1 MFEINLRVVRLLADL
16 HGQGACTRDLSRQL
30 ACRRGQFLR
39 GNRVVNQPPLR
50 GGASVDR
57 LAGEEHLERALA
69 ADCPAELHHGRGAEE
84 ADFDA
89 WCRELRLFC
98 RNRQVACCNQLA
110 SGRRRHALHL
120 GNHRLRNGMQL
131 HHQLRTQVKNFPVIG
146 HRPAH
151 HLAQVMAG
159 GKHLSL
165 GRQNRR
171 LHTAVAPYLA
181 QTGDQ
186 LAHQTERKRVSPLWA
201 VQRYHRNI
209 VLSRHL
215 QGLICHDL
223 VPQYDNT
230 GVSLS
235 PNERIRVLIT
245 GGTFDK
251 EYDEINGRLFFKDS
265 HLAEMLSLGRCRLP
279 VELRTLMMVDS
290 LDMTDADRNLI
301 VEQCRA
307 IPEARIVITHGTDTM
322 AETARVLASSIE
334 SKTIVLTGAM
344 IPYKF
349 GSSDG
354 LFNLGSALAF
364 VQTLPP
370 GVYLVMNGRC
380 FDAGRVRKN
389 RQTGIFEE
397 TIEEG

>member
-1 MFEINLRVVRLLADL
+1 M
-16 HGQGACTRDLSRQL
+16 
-30 ACRRGQFLR
+30 
-39 GNRVVNQPPLR
+39 
-50 GGASVDR
+50 
-57 LAGEEHLERALA
+57 
-69 ADCPAELHHGRGAEE
+69 
-84 ADFDA
+84 
-89 WCRELRLFC
+89 
-98 RNRQVACCNQLA
+98 
-110 SGRRRHALHL
+110 
-120 GNHRLRNGMQL
+120 
-131 HHQLRTQVKNFPVIG
+131 
-146 HRPAH
+146 
-151 HLAQVMAG
+151 
-159 GKHLSL
+159 
-165 GRQNRR
+165 
-171 LHTAVAPYLA
+171 
-181 QTGDQ
+181 
-186 LAHQTERKRVSPLWA
+186 
-201 VQRYHRNI
+201 
-209 VLSRHL
+209 
-215 QGLICHDL
+215 
-223 VPQYDNT
+223 
-230 GVSLS
+230 SLS